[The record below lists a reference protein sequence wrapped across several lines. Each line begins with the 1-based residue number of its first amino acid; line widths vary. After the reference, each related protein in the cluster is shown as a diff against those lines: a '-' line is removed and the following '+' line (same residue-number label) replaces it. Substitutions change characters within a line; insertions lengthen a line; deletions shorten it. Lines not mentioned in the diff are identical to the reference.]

1 MKSILSAWREKL
13 RAMPSSRLCAISFF
27 LNFLT
32 IFAAGYVTYAG
43 SSVATALEFAVPL
56 TIILVCHES
65 GHFFFGRRAM
75 IRTDYPLF
83 VPLPLPPIGTMGA
96 IMRFS
101 GAIPNRRALFD
112 MAVAGPIGGLIPSL
126 IALAVGL
133 SLSKFSAQGPENGG
147 ALLDAPLILQGI
159 ATLFLGEGNGAPF
172 IILHPTAIAGW
183 VGLLL
188 TALNLLPIGQLD
200 GGHVAYAFLGRKRAR
215 ILSVVVLIAMCAL
228 AAYAHYWGWYV
239 FALVI
244 ACCGAMRHPRCADD
258 DRLPLDAPRKVL
270 VLTTLFYLCV
280 GSFARPLV
288 VVEPN
293 PFVWQFLATR
303 EEPMLVAPFSHYMI
317 ESDAKNETQ
326 RASSA
331 QESD

>member
-1 MKSILSAWREKL
+1 MKNILSAWRGKL
-13 RAMPSSRLCAISFF
+13 RVMPSSRLCAITFC

-32 IFAAGYVTYAG
+32 VFAAGYVTYAG
-43 SSVATALEFAVPL
+43 SSVATALQFAVPL
-56 TIILVCHES
+56 TIILVCHEA
-65 GHFFFGRRAM
+65 GHFFFGRRAK
-75 IRTDYPLF
+75 IRTNYPFF

-101 GAIPNRRALFD
+101 GPIPNRRALFD

-133 SLSKFSAQGPENGG
+133 SLSNFSTQAPEYSG
-147 ALLDAPLILQGI
+147 ALLDAPPILQWI
-159 ATLFLGEGNGAPF
+159 AALCLGPDEGAPF
-172 IILHPTAIAGW
+172 IFLNPTAVAGW

-188 TALNLLPIGQLD
+188 TTLNLLPIGQLD

-215 ILSVVVLIAMCAL
+215 ILSVAVLVAMCAL

-270 VLTTLFYLCV
+270 VLATLFYLCV

-288 VVEPN
+288 VVDPN
-293 PFVWQFLATR
+293 PFVWQILATR
-303 EEPMLVAPFSHYMI
+303 EEPILVAPFSHYMI
-317 ESDAKNETQ
+317 ESDAKNEIQ
-326 RASSA
+326 YAPGA

>member
-1 MKSILSAWREKL
+1 MKNILSAWRAKL
-13 RAMPSSRLCAISFF
+13 RAVPSSRLCAISFV

-32 IFAAGYVTYAG
+32 VFAAGYATYDG
-43 SSVATALEFAVPL
+43 SSVATALQFAVPL
-56 TIILVCHES
+56 TIILVCHEA
-65 GHFFFGRRAM
+65 GHFFFGRRAK
-75 IRTDYPLF
+75 IQTNYPVF

-96 IMRFS
+96 IMRFH
-101 GAIPNRRALFD
+101 GPIPNRRALFD

-133 SLSKFSAQGPENGG
+133 SLSSFSTQAPENGG
-147 ALLDAPLILQGI
+147 AILDAPLILQGI
-159 ATLFLGEGNGAPF
+159 AALVLGEGDGAPF
-172 IILHPTAIAGW
+172 VLLHPIAIAGW
-183 VGLLL
+183 VGLLI

-215 ILSVVVLIAMCAL
+215 ILSVVVLTAMCAL

-258 DRLPLDAPRKVL
+258 DRQPLDAPRTIL
-270 VLTTLFYLCV
+270 ALATLCYLCV
-280 GSFARPLV
+280 GSFARPIV
-288 VVEPN
+288 VVDPN
-293 PFVWQFLATR
+293 PFVWRFLANS
-303 EEPMLVAPFSHYMI
+303 EEPLLVAPFSHYMI
-317 ESDAKNETQ
+317 ESDADNGMQ
-326 RASSA
+326 RASNA